1 MEHGKQVEMR
11 YEMKT
16 MFIILGIMLVVA
28 FLLYCVE
35 NAFDKKM
42 ARRKAAIEAERLRPE
57 AERLAAMDKLNASF
71 SNGEITRNVYNRQ
84 LAELMKQNNND
95 K

>member
-1 MEHGKQVEMR
+1 
-11 YEMKT
+11 
-16 MFIILGIMLVVA
+16 
-28 FLLYCVE
+28 
-35 NAFDKKM
+35 M
-42 ARRKAAIEAERLRPE
+42 ARRKAAKEAERLRPE